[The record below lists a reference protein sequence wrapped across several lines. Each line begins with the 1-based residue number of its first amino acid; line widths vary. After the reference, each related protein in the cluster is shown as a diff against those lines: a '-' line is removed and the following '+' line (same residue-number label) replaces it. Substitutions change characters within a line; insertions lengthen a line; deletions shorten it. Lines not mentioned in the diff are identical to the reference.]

1 MELKKKKGNMHDFRK
16 HTRLDKIRN
25 ETIREKVRVAS
36 IEDKMKAARLKWFA
50 HIKRRDINAPVW
62 RFERIDLPK

>member
-1 MELKKKKGNMHDFRK
+1 MHDFQR
-16 HTRLDKIRN
+16 HARLDKIRN

-36 IEDKMKAARLKWFA
+36 TEDNMKAARLKWVA
-50 HIKRRDINAPVW
+50 HIKRRDINALVW